1 METHAAGQEE
11 KEKPPAKPHPSARL
25 HLALAACALVALVLL
40 VYYNSITNSFVWDDH
55 EQIVMNP
62 AIRPAAPLTRIFSS
76 DVRFAHQDPAVQNQT
91 YRPLQMLTYRI
102 VGASFGFTPAPFH
115 LTNLLLAIACVLAA
129 FAVFW
134 LLTRSTF
141 SAFAAASLFAVY
153 PIHTEA
159 VDWIAA
165 LPDLGCTLFLLI
177 ALALF
182 LAARRTEQPHRPAWL
197 FPLLSLAAFAISLLW
212 KETSA
217 VFPILVVAYVLI
229 VEKTGLRAALKAS
242 AAYWAILAL
251 YLIVRFSVLGGVATG
266 ARDWA
271 LGPLQL
277 LLTTSHLMLS
287 YWLKLAWPFQLNAYY
302 VFSPVRSLTDPRAIA
317 AIVFVLAAIAGL
329 IYLVRRSP
337 LPAFAALWVGITLL
351 PAMDIYAVGRNVF
364 AERYLYLPSIGFC
377 LLLVLAATRLIHARA
392 GKISQTRSYL
402 ASRHRSLRLFR
413 RNHPA
418 QPRLEGRQ
426 DALHPDPQPVAQRS
440 IRPHHG
446 SVHPERRI
454 PRPTDAEQNYL
465 QAIALAKQET
475 PQDRP
480 DLVAAYKGLAS
491 LYADRSDNQRALQML
506 ASAREIAPADPEID
520 SEEGLVLV
528 RAGRWS
534 EAEPLLEKTIAA
546 NPENENVLSTL
557 GIVAWQYHHDLT
569 KAVEWFSKA
578 LAAHPEQDGFSA
590 SVHNNLGGVYG
601 EQGDY
606 VSSIAQY
613 RLAVAISP
621 QDPEYHTNL
630 ANALG
635 AAKRYDEARSE
646 AEAALQIAPDDPAAR
661 AVLQNLGIK

>member
-1 METHAAGQEE
+1 MPSAKRKKKG
-11 KEKPPAKPHPSARL
+11 PPPKQGASARL
-25 HLALAACALVALVLL
+25 YLALAACTLAALVLIT
-40 VYYNSITNSFVWDDH
+40 YYNSLANGFVWDDH
-55 EQIVMNP
+55 QQIVMNP
-62 AIRPAAPLTRIFSS
+62 TLRPTAPLTQIFSS
-76 DVRFAHQDPAVQNQT
+76 DVRFAHQDPSVQNRT

-102 VGASFGFTPAPFH
+102 VGGTFGLGPTPFH
-115 LTNLLLAIACVLAA
+115 LANLFLAIACVLAA

-165 LPDLGCTLFLLI
+165 SPDLGCTLFLLI

-182 LAARRTEQPHRPAWL
+182 LAARRTERPHRPALL

-217 VFPILVVAYVLI
+217 VFPILVVVYVLI

-242 AAYWAILAL
+242 AAYWAVFAL
-251 YLIVRFSVLGGVATG
+251 YLVSRFSVLGGVATG

-271 LGPLQL
+271 LNPLQL

-329 IYLVRRSP
+329 VYLVRRTP
-337 LPAFAALWVGITLL
+337 LPAFAALWVCITLL
-351 PAMDIYAVGRNVF
+351 PAMDIYALGRNVF
-364 AERYLYLPSIGFC
+364 AERYLYLPSVGFC
-377 LLLVLAATRLIHARA
+377 LLLTLIATRLIHLAPEKFRGPA
-392 GKISQTRSYL
+392 AISILVIAVSAFSVATIQRNPDWKDDKTLFTQTLSQSPNAPFVRTMV
-402 ASRHRSLRLFR
+402 ASIQSDESPG
-413 RNHPA
+413 PA
-418 QPRLEGRQ
+418 
-426 DALHPDPQPVAQRS
+426 
-440 IRPHHG
+440 
-446 SVHPERRI
+446 
-454 PRPTDAEQNYL
+454 DAEQNYL

-475 PQDRP
+475 PQDRL

-506 ASAREIAPADPEID
+506 GSAREIAPADPEID

-534 EAEPLLEKTIAA
+534 EAGPLLDKTIAA

-557 GIVAWQYHHDLT
+557 GLVAWQYHHDLT
-569 KAVEWFSKA
+569 KAVEWFAKA
-578 LAAHPEQDGFSA
+578 LAAHPEQDDFSA

-613 RLAVAISP
+613 RLAVAIAP

-630 ANALG
+630 ATALG

-646 AEAALQIAPDDPAAR
+646 AEAALRIAPDDPAAR